1 MLRFGSLTGILL
13 HMDGPRERLPVSVD
27 PAPNKSVRNQ
37 KTVTQQRR
45 RHPVLAFVRGLF
57 GLIFAIGLVGA
68 GAVGLVGWNLYE
80 RYSADLPTL
89 DGLRTY
95 QPPVMSR
102 VYSGD
107 DRLMT
112 ELANE
117 RRIFA
122 PIAAIPDRV
131 KQAFIAAE
139 DKNFYSHHGVDPM
152 AIARA
157 AYTDL
162 QRMGEARRPEGAS
175 TITQQVAR
183 NMLLESNTV
192 SLERKVKEALLAIR
206 IERTLTKQRI
216 LELYLNEI
224 YLGQGAYGVVAA
236 AQTYFNKPLDQLTLG
251 ESAMLAA
258 LPKSPSN
265 YNPFHFPDAARN
277 RRDWVLDRMV
287 ETRAITAEQAAQ
299 GKAEKLVPN
308 RYRKPEALTGSAW
321 FAEEVRRRLVERFGE
336 DQTTQGGLIVHTSLD
351 PALQGEA
358 DRALRAGLM
367 RYDHSHGGWRGP
379 AARIGSMASLA
390 GDWADALGK
399 VEKPPGMLPEWRL
412 AVVLDETP
420 GAARLGYLESDPA
433 DGAEPGPVPK
443 TGEIT
448 LSELGWARPVL
459 NNGDLGASPH
469 RMDDVVKPGDIV
481 MVQPEDGTLEMR
493 LHEGRGRSRSEVLS
507 LTHLTLRQI
516 PKVEGALVSLD
527 PVTGRVLAM
536 SGGWDGDASK
546 FNRATQ
552 AQRQPGSSFK
562 PFVYLAAMEDGISPS
577 ARFDDE
583 AFCLNG
589 WCPNNYEMN
598 FGGPT
603 PLRIALEQSLNLVT
617 VRVAQYVGM
626 NAVAKTAIAFHLAD
640 SMPRVLPAALGA
652 VETTVLREAGA
663 YASLAEGGHEVV
675 PSLISVQDRDG
686 HVLWRPPSLVTGAG
700 DPAQPPVL
708 SDPRPAIADPQSA
721 FQVVK
726 MMEGVAKFGTG
737 KPAVAGLDREI
748 AGKTGTSQN
757 YNDAWFSGFTPD
769 LVTVVWVG
777 FDAPQTLGDKQT
789 GAEVA
794 APIWHDFMQQA
805 LHDRPLL
812 DFRVPD
818 GVSLQS
824 WGCGTHMCVDA
835 FKPDQVPG
843 SAGVG
848 PRAED
853 VVATDGNVQMVD
865 PDPDAPA
872 TGGASATAAPGKPAS
887 GTGVD
892 SGVGGLY

>member
-1 MLRFGSLTGILL
+1 
-13 HMDGPRERLPVSVD
+13 MDGPRERLPVSVD
-27 PAPNKSVRNQ
+27 PGSSDSVRGKQQ
-37 KTVTQQRR
+37 KKPAPGRR
-45 RHPVLAFVRGLF
+45 RGNPILAFVRGLF

-68 GAVGLVGWNLYE
+68 GAAGLVGWNLYD

-102 VYSGD
+102 VYAGD

-112 ELANE
+112 ELANQ

-122 PIAAIPDRV
+122 PFSAIPDRL

-139 DKNFYSHHGVDPM
+139 DQNFYSHHGIDPL

-157 AYTDL
+157 AFTNL
-162 QRMGEARRPEGAS
+162 QRIGESRRPIGAS

-183 NMLLESNTV
+183 NMLLGNDIV
-192 SLERKVKEALLAIR
+192 SMERKVREALLAIR
-206 IERTLTKQRI
+206 IERSLTKQRI

-224 YLGQGAYGVVAA
+224 YLGQGSYGVVAA

-265 YNPFHFPDAARN
+265 YNPFHFPDAARA

-287 ETRAITAEQAAQ
+287 ETHAISADDAAAA
-299 GKAEKLVPN
+299 KAEKLVPN
-308 RYRKPEALTGSAW
+308 RYRKPDTVPGSDW
-321 FAEEVRRRLVERFGE
+321 FAEEVRRRLIERFGE
-336 DQTTQGGLIVHTSLD
+336 DQTTEGGLIVHTSLD
-351 PALQGEA
+351 PALQAEA
-358 DRALRAGLM
+358 DQALRNGLM

-379 AARIGSMASLA
+379 VARIGNMAALA
-390 GDWADALGK
+390 GDWADALSK
-399 VEKPPGMLPEWRL
+399 LEKPAGMLPEWRL

-420 GAARLGYLESDPA
+420 LAARLGYLEPDEA
-433 DGAEPGPVPK
+433 AESNDSGPLSK

-469 RMDDVVKPGDIV
+469 RMDDVLKPGDIV

-493 LHEGRGRSRSEVLS
+493 LHEGREAHNRSRTTVIS
-507 LTHLTLRQI
+507 LGHLALRQI
-516 PKVEGALVSLD
+516 PKVEGALVSMD
-527 PVTGRVLAM
+527 PATGRVLAM

-562 PFVYLAAMEDGISPS
+562 PFVYLTAMEDGISPS

-617 VRVAQYVGM
+617 VRVAQHVGM

-663 YASLAEGGHEVV
+663 YASLAEGGREVV
-675 PSLISVQDRDG
+675 PSLIDSVQDRDG
-686 HVLWRPPSLVTGAG
+686 HVTWRPPSLLMGAG

-708 SDPRPAIADPQSA
+708 SDPRAMIADPQSS

-726 MMEGVAKFGTG
+726 MMEGVVKYGTG
-737 KPAVAGLDREI
+737 IPAVKDLDRDI

-757 YNDAWFSGFTPD
+757 YNDAWFAGFTPD

-794 APIWHDFMQQA
+794 APIWHAFMQQA
-805 LHDRPLL
+805 LQGRPAL
-812 DFRVPD
+812 DFRVPE
-818 GVSLQS
+818 GVTLDE

-835 FKPDQVPG
+835 FKPDQQPG
-843 SAGVG
+843 AGGVG
-848 PRAED
+848 GRIED
-853 VVATDGNVQMVD
+853 VAASDSGVVLAD
-865 PDPDAPA
+865 PDPDAPQA
-872 TGGASATAAPGKPAS
+872 GPVPAKRGS